1 MVMKSDPKRVMPTHK
16 VPTSRTDRFGLL
28 GRLAVGVAGGMLSE
42 GSRRVLRGQWP
53 SLQDVVLTPSNINRI
68 AETLSKM
75 RGAAMKLG
83 QLISMDSGQILSPE
97 LSALLDRLRGQAH
110 IMPLGQVGQQLEQAW
125 GADWTENFKKF
136 HFTPIAAAS
145 IGQVHEAWLKDG
157 RHVAIKL
164 QYPNIGKSIDSDVE
178 NAASLFSWLRLL
190 PKDVDITTL
199 LEQAKTQLHT
209 EADYER
215 EAEYLRYYADL
226 LGEDERFQ
234 VPALVDELCTRE
246 VLVMEFLPGE
256 SIEKIAVASQEMRQR
271 IAEHL
276 VDLAFQEIFGWGVVQ
291 TDPNYANYL
300 FDHDS
305 MSVQLIDFGATRT
318 YAAQEKQNLLG
329 LLAACVDGNEQ
340 DILKHAEAVGY
351 LTPHD
356 TQQYRRAV
364 LELLNQA
371 VSPLR
376 AVQPYAFAESNLVE
390 EIQDSVLR
398 MQEQDNYGG
407 FPPIEVLL
415 LHRKMAGL
423 FLLLQ
428 RLNVKLDLRR
438 KIEPYLSLVRAEDHD
453 YENQE
458 RLQRAVGS

>member
-1 MVMKSDPKRVMPTHK
+1 MKSDPKRVMPTHK
-16 VPTSRTDRFGLL
+16 VPTSRTDRFGLM
-28 GRLAVGVAGGMLSE
+28 GRLALGVAGGMLSE

-53 SLQDVVLTPSNINRI
+53 SLQDVLLTPANVNRV

-110 IMPLGQVGQQLEQAW
+110 VMPLGQVGQQLEQAW
-125 GADWTENFKKF
+125 GPDWTEHFQKF

-157 RHVAIKL
+157 RHVAVKL
-164 QYPNIGKSIDSDVE
+164 QYPNIAQSINSDVD

-190 PKDVDITTL
+190 PEDVDVTTL

-209 EADYER
+209 EADYLR
-215 EAEYLRYYADL
+215 EAEHLRNYAEL
-226 LGEDERFQ
+226 LGSDTRFK
-234 VPALVDELCTRE
+234 VPELIDALCTRE

-256 SIEKIAVASQEMRQR
+256 SIEQIAVASHDLRQR
-271 IAEHL
+271 TAEHI
-276 VDLAFQEIFGWGVVQ
+276 VDLAFQEIFNWGVVQ

-300 FDHDS
+300 FDFDTAR
-305 MSVQLIDFGATRT
+305 VQLIDFGATRN

-329 LLAACVDGNEQ
+329 LLAACVDGNKQ
-340 DILKHAEAVGY
+340 NMLQYAEAVGY
-351 LTPHD
+351 LTAHD

-376 AVQPYAFAESNLVE
+376 AAQPYAFAESNLVE

-398 MQEQDNYGG
+398 MQEQGNYGS

-428 RLNVKLDLRR
+428 RLKVRIDLRE
-438 KIEPYLSLVRAEDHD
+438 KLQPYL
-453 YENQE
+453 Q
-458 RLQRAVGS
+458 

>member
-1 MVMKSDPKRVMPTHK
+1 MAMKSDPKRVMPTHK
-16 VPTSRTDRFGLL
+16 VPTSRTDRFGLM
-28 GRLAVGVAGGMLSE
+28 GRLALGVAGGMLSE

-53 SLQDVVLTPSNINRI
+53 SLQDVLLTPANVNRV

-110 IMPLGQVGQQLEQAW
+110 VMPLGQVGQQLEQAW
-125 GADWTENFKKF
+125 GPDWTEHFQKF

-157 RHVAIKL
+157 RHVAVKL
-164 QYPNIGKSIDSDVE
+164 QYPNIAQSINSDVD

-190 PKDVDITTL
+190 PEDVDVTTL
-199 LEQAKTQLHT
+199 LEQAKTQLHA
-209 EADYER
+209 EADYVR
-215 EAEYLRYYADL
+215 EAEHLRNYAEL
-226 LGEDERFQ
+226 LGSDARFK
-234 VPALVDELCTRE
+234 VPELIDALCTRE

-256 SIEKIAVASQEMRQR
+256 SIEQIAVASHDLRQR
-271 IAEHL
+271 TAEHL
-276 VDLAFQEIFGWGVVQ
+276 VDLAFQEIFNWGVVQ

-300 FDHDS
+300 FDHDNAR
-305 MSVQLIDFGATRT
+305 VQLIDFGATRN

-340 DILKHAEAVGY
+340 DILQYAEAVGY

-376 AVQPYAFAESNLVE
+376 VVQPYAFAESNLVE

-398 MQEQDNYGG
+398 MQEQGNYGS

-428 RLNVKLDLRR
+428 RLQVSIDLR
-438 KIEPYLSLVRAEDHD
+438 KCIQCYLSSVEI
-453 YENQE
+453 
-458 RLQRAVGS
+458 

>member
-16 VPTSRTDRFGLL
+16 VPTSRTDRFGLM
-28 GRLAVGVAGGMLSE
+28 GRLALGVAGGMLSE

-53 SLQDVVLTPSNINRI
+53 SLQDVLLTPANVNRV

-110 IMPLGQVGQQLEQAW
+110 VMPLGQVGQQLEQAW
-125 GADWTENFKKF
+125 GPDWTEHFQKF

-157 RHVAIKL
+157 RHVAVKL
-164 QYPNIGKSIDSDVE
+164 QYPNIAQSINSDVD

-190 PKDVDITTL
+190 PEDVDVTTL

-209 EADYER
+209 EANYVR
-215 EAEYLRYYADL
+215 EAEHLRNYAEL
-226 LGEDERFQ
+226 LGSDTRFK
-234 VPALVDELCTRE
+234 VPELIDALCTRE

-256 SIEKIAVASQEMRQR
+256 SIEQIAVASHDLRQR
-271 IAEHL
+271 TAEHL
-276 VDLAFQEIFGWGVVQ
+276 VDLAFQEIFNWGVVQ

-300 FDHDS
+300 FDFDTAR
-305 MSVQLIDFGATRT
+305 VQLIDFGATRN
-318 YAAQEKQNLLG
+318 YAVQEKQNLLG
-329 LLAACVDGNEQ
+329 LLAACVDGNQQ
-340 DILKHAEAVGY
+340 DMLQCAKAVGY

-376 AVQPYAFAESNLVE
+376 AAQPYAFAESNLVE

-398 MQEQDNYGG
+398 MQEQGNYGS

-428 RLNVKLDLRR
+428 RLKVRIDLRE
-438 KIEPYLSLVRAEDHD
+438 KLQPYL
-453 YENQE
+453 Q
-458 RLQRAVGS
+458 

>member
-16 VPTSRTDRFGLL
+16 VPTSRTDRFGLM
-28 GRLAVGVAGGMLSE
+28 GRLALGVAGGMLSE

-53 SLQDVVLTPSNINRI
+53 SLQDVLLTPANVNRV

-110 IMPLGQVGQQLEQAW
+110 VMPLGQVGQQLEQAW
-125 GADWTENFKKF
+125 GPDWTEHFQKF

-157 RHVAIKL
+157 RHVAVKL
-164 QYPNIGKSIDSDVE
+164 QYPNIAQSINSDVD

-190 PKDVDITTL
+190 PEDVDVTTL

-209 EADYER
+209 EANYVR
-215 EAEYLRYYADL
+215 EAEHLRNYAEL
-226 LGEDERFQ
+226 LGSDTRFK
-234 VPALVDELCTRE
+234 VPELIDALCTRE

-256 SIEKIAVASQEMRQR
+256 SIEQIAVASHDLRQR
-271 IAEHL
+271 TAEHL
-276 VDLAFQEIFGWGVVQ
+276 VDLAFQEIFNWGVVQ

-300 FDHDS
+300 FDFDTAR
-305 MSVQLIDFGATRT
+305 VQLIDFGATLS

-329 LLAACVDGNEQ
+329 LLAACVDGNKQ
-340 DILKHAEAVGY
+340 NMLQYAEAVGY
-351 LTPHD
+351 LTAHD

-376 AVQPYAFAESNLVE
+376 AAQPYAFAESNLVE

-398 MQEQDNYGG
+398 MQEQGNYGS

-428 RLNVKLDLRR
+428 RLKVRIDLRE
-438 KIEPYLSLVRAEDHD
+438 KLQPYL
-453 YENQE
+453 Q
-458 RLQRAVGS
+458 

>member
-1 MVMKSDPKRVMPTHK
+1 MAMKSDPKRVMPTHK
-16 VPTSRTDRFGLL
+16 VPTSRTDRFGLM
-28 GRLAVGVAGGMLSE
+28 GRLALGVAGGMLSE

-53 SLQDVVLTPSNINRI
+53 SLQDVLLTPANVNRV

-110 IMPLGQVGQQLEQAW
+110 VMPLGQVGQQLEQAW
-125 GADWTENFKKF
+125 GPDWTEHFQKF

-157 RHVAIKL
+157 RHVAVKL
-164 QYPNIGKSIDSDVE
+164 QYPNIAQSINSDVD

-190 PKDVDITTL
+190 PEDVDVTTL
-199 LEQAKTQLHT
+199 LEQAKTQLHA
-209 EADYER
+209 EADYVR
-215 EAEYLRYYADL
+215 EAKHLRNYAEL
-226 LGEDERFQ
+226 LGGDMRFK
-234 VPALVDELCTRE
+234 VPELIDALCTRE

-256 SIEKIAVASQEMRQR
+256 SIEQIAVASHDLRQR
-271 IAEHL
+271 TAEHL
-276 VDLAFQEIFGWGVVQ
+276 IDLAFREIFSWGVVQ

-305 MSVQLIDFGATRT
+305 ARVQLIDFGATRN

-340 DILKHAEAVGY
+340 DMLQYAEAVGY

-398 MQEQDNYGG
+398 MQEQGNYGS

-428 RLNVKLDLRR
+428 RLKVSIDLRE
-438 KIEPYLSLVRAEDHD
+438 KLHPYLL
-453 YENQE
+453 
-458 RLQRAVGS
+458 

>member
-1 MVMKSDPKRVMPTHK
+1 MKSDPKRVMPTHK
-16 VPTSRTDRFGLL
+16 VPTSRTDRFGLM
-28 GRLAVGVAGGMLSE
+28 GRLALGVAGGMLSE

-53 SLQDVVLTPSNINRI
+53 SLQDVLLTPANVNRV

-110 IMPLGQVGQQLEQAW
+110 VMPLGQVGQQLEQAW
-125 GADWTENFKKF
+125 GPDWTEHFQKF

-157 RHVAIKL
+157 RHVAVKL
-164 QYPNIGKSIDSDVE
+164 QYPNIAQSINSDVD

-190 PKDVDITTL
+190 PEDVDVTTL
-199 LEQAKTQLHT
+199 LEQAKTQLHA
-209 EADYER
+209 EADYVR
-215 EAEYLRYYADL
+215 EAKHLRNYAEL
-226 LGEDERFQ
+226 LGGDMRFK
-234 VPALVDELCTRE
+234 VPELIDALCTRE

-256 SIEKIAVASQEMRQR
+256 SIEQIAVASHDLRQR
-271 IAEHL
+271 TAEHL
-276 VDLAFQEIFGWGVVQ
+276 IDLAFREIFSWGVVQ

-305 MSVQLIDFGATRT
+305 ARVQLIDFGATRN

-340 DILKHAEAVGY
+340 DMLQYAEAVGY

-398 MQEQDNYGG
+398 MQEQGNYGS

-428 RLNVKLDLRR
+428 RLKVSIDLRE
-438 KIEPYLSLVRAEDHD
+438 KLHPYLL
-453 YENQE
+453 
-458 RLQRAVGS
+458 